1 MATNNRISSFEEQ
14 ESLSSFDS
22 SFIQSSFNPSIGND
36 DDDALF
42 LITTSGIG
50 NEKISF
56 KNLKKSILD
65 TSVLLSGDQ
74 NIRGQKTF
82 LQECLFIGGVDIA
95 SHSVEDYIYHSGD
108 PSTYI
113 QFNSGEINLSADKAI
128 TIDCSGSFMSINN
141 SGSVSINS
149 QETSGALNISGDAFL
164 DEVFVL
170 NSNDEFQKV
179 ISNIEDSVNFTTK
192 LNQGESTHNI
202 DLPKTFQEPPSIF
215 LTLEETDINN
225 SISQF
230 QYSLNNIKESSFEI
244 AFPSPLMSDSI
255 NIHVLA
261 KPKGVSSSAQTK
273 TVSFIKDLNSG
284 ESSFQ
289 VDFPELFNDKPI
301 ISTSLEASFHQPY
314 ILQNTTI
321 GNFQILFESGLQQN
335 AKLHVHA
342 TR

>member
-1 MATNNRISSFEEQ
+1 MATNNRISSFEDQ
-14 ESLSSFDS
+14 ESLSSFDN
-22 SFIQSSFNPSIGND
+22 SFIQSDFNSSIGND
-36 DDDALF
+36 DDDVLF

-113 QFNSGEINLSADKAI
+113 QFNSGEINLSAANAI
-128 TIDCSGSFMSINN
+128 TIDSSGSFMSISN
-141 SGSVSINS
+141 SGAVSINS
-149 QETSGALNISGDAFL
+149 HEKSGALNVSGDAFL
-164 DEVFVL
+164 DEVFIL
-170 NSNDEFQKV
+170 NSNEQFQKLTSSV
-179 ISNIEDSVNFTTK
+179 EDSVNFTIN
-192 LNQGESTHNI
+192 LNQGDSIHTI
-202 DLPKTFQEPPSIF
+202 DLPKTFEEPPSIF
-215 LTLEETDINN
+215 LTLEETDVNK

-244 AFPSPLMSDSI
+244 SFLSPLASDSI
-255 NIHVLA
+255 DMHVLA
-261 KPKGVSSSAQTK
+261 KPKGVSSSPQTK
-273 TVSFIKDLNSG
+273 TISFTKDLNSG

-289 VDFPELFNDKPI
+289 VDFPEIFNDKPI
-301 ISTSLEASFHQPY
+301 ISTSLEASFQQSY

-321 GNFQILFESGLQQN
+321 GNFQILFESGLQQD
-335 AKLHVHA
+335 AKLHIHA